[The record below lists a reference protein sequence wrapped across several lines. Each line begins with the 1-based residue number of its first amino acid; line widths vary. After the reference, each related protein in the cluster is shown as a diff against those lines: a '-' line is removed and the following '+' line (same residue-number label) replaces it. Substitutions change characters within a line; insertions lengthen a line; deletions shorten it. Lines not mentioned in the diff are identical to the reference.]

1 MGLPCITIA
10 ISYQD
15 ISEKIIMNNAQ
26 LKQMCQVQVD
36 NIIDRM
42 HDLCEQG
49 RSSDASALYEEI
61 QDWVVNNT
69 EIEVMSLNYIN
80 GMLDETK

>member
-1 MGLPCITIA
+1 
-10 ISYQD
+10 
-15 ISEKIIMNNAQ
+15 MNNAQ

-80 GMLDETK
+80 GILDETK